1 MSLWIVELPDF
12 VKELLVLSKTAMPP
26 RYRILFV
33 CMGNICRSPLAAA
46 VTRGLAQREGL
57 GALVE
62 TDSAGTHGHYH
73 AGEAPDPRARK
84 VGAKR
89 GYDLSKMRA
98 RPVVVA
104 DFERF
109 DRVLAMDQQNMANL
123 LRLCPEESRAKLGMF
138 LDYVP
143 EFGLSEVPDPYYG
156 AESGFE
162 RVLELC
168 ELAARGLLAACEH
181 GQLAP

>member
-1 MSLWIVELPDF
+1 MSLWIVELPD
-12 VKELLVLSKTAMPP
+12 VVNAHLVLTKTATPP

-84 VGAKR
+84 VGSKR

-98 RPVVVA
+98 RPVVLA

-109 DRVLAMDQQNMANL
+109 DRILAMDQQNMANL

-143 EFGLSEVPDPYYG
+143 EFGLTEVPDPYYG

-162 RVLELC
+162 LVLELC
-168 ELAARGLLAACEH
+168 ELAALGLLAACEH